1 TGKLLACRTVSIGE
15 VHQGENNMQRDTK
28 NCRRSVMR
36 CSALVLALIMP
47 TTILQAQSGQ
57 ITPLIDDPN
66 ERTFVLTAQLHSY
79 SDPGQNNVLGVLQIR
94 LRQAIGDPNSFDAA
108 GLAHLLQTQGP
119 YVAGAIFDRSGAAV
133 INFSRPD
140 FLSTNTMFFTLATR
154 ISSS

>member
-1 TGKLLACRTVSIGE
+1 
-15 VHQGENNMQRDTK
+15 
-28 NCRRSVMR
+28 
-36 CSALVLALIMP
+36 
-47 TTILQAQSGQ
+47 
-57 ITPLIDDPN
+57 
-66 ERTFVLTAQLHSY
+66 TAQLHSY

-154 ISSS
+154 ISSSLATRMFSDPDQFTAVFFTASGPAVAGQLKLAAPPQPDR